1 MNKNMNMTTQG
12 SAQSST
18 EERTHNC
25 KTTFKRF
32 GVTVN
37 AEFTGTGAKHKG
49 SPGDREHVGA

>member
-1 MNKNMNMTTQG
+1 MTTPG

-18 EERTHNC
+18 EERTHDC